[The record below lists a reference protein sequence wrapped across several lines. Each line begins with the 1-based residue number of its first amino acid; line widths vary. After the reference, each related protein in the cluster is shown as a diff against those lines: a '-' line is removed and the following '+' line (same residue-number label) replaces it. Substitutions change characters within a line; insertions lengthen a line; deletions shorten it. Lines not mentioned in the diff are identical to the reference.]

1 MITLHLTEQGQQDV
15 SWNHALYFS
24 HFIASNSF
32 DYEDMEA
39 WIRNNYYGDA
49 VFKEFPVAYLNITSK
64 GKTYSE
70 GHTIIVLDHTIVD
83 IAGAVETYK
92 LDKSFEINSIGLIVY
107 DPNYIGDA
115 GHSHIYAFGELELN
129 TYPLPV
135 NENDSIT
142 YIIPFQVNY
151 GDIIEPNL
159 TAPDN
164 LTPWKTF
171 LDHQSNPVSNPK
183 QVHNMW
189 IDLPNLMLRVDN
201 TSLPIPVQGESSG
214 DIDARIRAIQEA
226 LVGAVKYK
234 PEEQI
239 TPTTTFAA
247 VDADN
252 NVIKDSTVTVYSMA
266 NSASIDSL
274 NSARSAL
281 QSLANL
287 KCWAIGYRTDTNSSG
302 WTTSGNI
309 KYKDV
314 IDNWVWRGL
323 PLYPLAVVVI
333 PRSKNFYDYGITYDV
348 QIRNMQPYLRFYMD
362 ASVSITSNIYYHLF
376 ILYDL
381 FYYNT
386 HPEDIT

>member
-1 MITLHLTEQGQQDV
+1 MNIH
-15 SWNHALYFS
+15 
-24 HFIASNSF
+24 
-32 DYEDMEA
+32 
-39 WIRNNYYGDA
+39 GD
-49 VFKEFPVAYLNITSK
+49 
-64 GKTYSE
+64 
-70 GHTIIVLDHTIVD
+70 
-83 IAGAVETYK
+83 AVETYK
-92 LDKSFEINSIGLIVY
+92 LDKSVEINSIGLIVY
-107 DPNYIGDA
+107 DPNHIGDA
-115 GHSHIYAFGELELN
+115 WYSHIYASGELELN

-135 NENDSIT
+135 NENDSMT
-142 YIIPFQVNY
+142 YIIPFQVSY

-164 LTPWKTF
+164 LTPWKNFT
-171 LDHQSNPVSNPK
+171 DHENNPVSNPK

-201 TSLPIPVQGESSG
+201 TSLPIPVQGESGG

-252 NVIKDSTVTVYSMA
+252 NVIKDSTVTVYSMT
-266 NSASIDSL
+266 NSASMDSL

-287 KCWAIGYRTDTNSSG
+287 KCWARGYRTDTNSSG

-314 IDNWVWRGL
+314 IDNWNGRGL